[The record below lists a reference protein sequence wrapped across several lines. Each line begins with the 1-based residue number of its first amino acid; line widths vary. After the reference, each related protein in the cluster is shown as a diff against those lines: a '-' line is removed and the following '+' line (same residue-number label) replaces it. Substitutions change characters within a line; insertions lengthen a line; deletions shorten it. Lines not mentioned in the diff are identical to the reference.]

1 MAPACGVGWPMQ
13 PNDQIV
19 VVGAGS
25 LGRLT
30 ERRIRDC
37 SSRRTVLGHL
47 RVGGEPLDARLGKPL
62 LGNAGELESILNRH
76 VVDEI
81 YFASNGLDVA
91 PEIQRAIATCERLGI
106 PFALPACGG
115 YRIARAA
122 LTHPEAA
129 PDGYVHYLSVRRKPL
144 QRALKRLLDII
155 VSATALLVLAP
166 LLVAAALAVKL
177 TSPGPILFAQERVG
191 MRGRHFRMLKFR
203 SMTANAEQ
211 LKAELL
217 HKNERS
223 GPAFKLR
230 SDPRVTPVG
239 RWLRKYSIDELP
251 QLLNV
256 LRGEMSL
263 VGPRPAIP
271 EEVSHYAAWQRRRLS
286 VRPGLTCV
294 WQVSGRDAV
303 SFGSWMVMD
312 MRYIDHWNLGED
324 LKLILRT
331 LPVVVTGKGAS

>member
-1 MAPACGVGWPMQ
+1 M
-13 PNDQIV
+13 
-19 VVGAGS
+19 
-25 LGRLT
+25 
-30 ERRIRDC
+30 
-37 SSRRTVLGHL
+37 GHL
-47 RVGGEPLDARLGKPL
+47 RLGSEPLDARLGRPL
-62 LGNAGELESILNRH
+62 LGSVDELENILNRH

-81 YFASNGLDVA
+81 YFAPNGQDAALA
-91 PEIQRAIATCERLGI
+91 IQRAIATCERLGV

-122 LTHPEAA
+122 LSHPAAA

-144 QRALKRLLDII
+144 QRALKRLLDIV
-155 VSATALLVLAP
+155 VS
-166 LLVAAALAVKL
+166 AAALAVLLPILLTAALAVAL
-177 TSPGPILFAQERVG
+177 TSPGPVFFAQQRVG

-203 SMTANAEQ
+203 SMRVDAEK
-211 LKAELL
+211 LRSELQ
-217 HKNERS
+217 HRNERS

-230 SDPRVTPVG
+230 DDPRVTRVG

-251 QLLNV
+251 QLVNV

-263 VGPRPAIP
+263 VGPRPALP
-271 EEVSHYAAWQRRRLS
+271 EEVAHYAAWQRRRLS

-312 MRYIDHWNLGED
+312 MRYIDHWSLGED
-324 LKLILRT
+324 LMLILRT
-331 LPVVVTGKGAS
+331 LPVVVSGKGAS

>member
-1 MAPACGVGWPMQ
+1 
-13 PNDQIV
+13 
-19 VVGAGS
+19 
-25 LGRLT
+25 
-30 ERRIRDC
+30 
-37 SSRRTVLGHL
+37 
-47 RVGGEPLDARLGKPL
+47 
-62 LGNAGELESILNRH
+62 
-76 VVDEI
+76 
-81 YFASNGLDVA
+81 
-91 PEIQRAIATCERLGI
+91 
-106 PFALPACGG
+106 
-115 YRIARAA
+115 
-122 LTHPEAA
+122 
-129 PDGYVHYLSVRRKPL
+129 
-144 QRALKRLLDII
+144 
-155 VSATALLVLAP
+155 
-166 LLVAAALAVKL
+166 
-177 TSPGPILFAQERVG
+177 
-191 MRGRHFRMLKFR
+191 MRGRPFRMLKFR

-230 SDPRVTPVG
+230 SDPRVTSVG

-263 VGPRPAIP
+263 VGPRPALA

-312 MRYIDHWNLGED
+312 MRYIDHWSLGED

>member
-1 MAPACGVGWPMQ
+1 MQ
-13 PNDQIV
+13 SIDQIL
-19 VVGAGS
+19 VVGAGP

-30 ERRIRDC
+30 ERRIRDRKG
-37 SSRRTVLGHL
+37 RRRVLGHL
-47 RVGGEPLDARLGKPL
+47 SFRDEPLDTRLGRPL
-62 LGNAGELESILNRH
+62 LGDVAELEGILNRH
-76 VVDEI
+76 VVDEV
-81 YFASNGLDVA
+81 YFAPNGLDTA
-91 PEIQRAIATCERLGI
+91 AEIQRAIATCERLGV

-122 LTHPEAA
+122 LTHPAAA

-144 QRALKRLLDII
+144 QRAIKRLLDIL
-155 VSATALLVLAP
+155 VSAMALVVLAP
-166 LLVAAALAVKL
+166 ILVAAALAVAL
-177 TSPGPILFAQERVG
+177 TSPGPIFFAQERVG
-191 MRGRHFRMLKFR
+191 MRGRPFRMLKFR
-203 SMTANAEQ
+203 SMLVNAEQ

-217 HKNERS
+217 HRNERS

-230 SDPRVTPVG
+230 GDPRVTRVG
-239 RWLRKYSIDELP
+239 RWLRKYSVDELP
-251 QLLNV
+251 QLVNV

-263 VGPRPAIP
+263 VGPRPALP
-271 EEVSHYAAWQRRRLS
+271 DEVAHYAAWQRRRLS

-312 MRYIDHWNLGED
+312 MRYIDHWSLGKD
-324 LKLILRT
+324 LRLILRT